1 MKHFFD
7 MDGTLAVYDWWVY
20 KPDGDAPWYEKI
32 RGTHY
37 YRHCKSHP
45 KMVDFVN
52 GLLWDCPEDVYILTS
67 AGVPEEDYYEH
78 VADKIIWIQKHVKG
92 LLPEHFL
99 VANSRRPE
107 IGKQTKSMVAKR
119 ILGRPLTETDRL
131 YDDFN
136 PNLEEW
142 RDAGGHPVKILNG
155 INHFRPD
162 VEVKCIL

>member
-52 GLLWDCPEDVYILTS
+52 GLLRDCPEDVYILTS

-92 LLPEHFL
+92 LLPEHFPVTATWTTAAATVVIAL
-99 VANSRRPE
+99 TAATATQTIRGWFPPRFHRRL
-107 IGKQTKSMVAKR
+107 SS
-119 ILGRPLTETDRL
+119 
-131 YDDFN
+131 
-136 PNLEEW
+136 
-142 RDAGGHPVKILNG
+142 
-155 INHFRPD
+155 
-162 VEVKCIL
+162 